1 MGRQYTSLTSAAGV
15 SRALDGV
22 MNSSWWQDRV
32 PTEDP
37 AQQNRGLYTLQPPEK
52 ALMLM
57 GLDPPFLPNSPSTH
71 PVPPMM
77 VGQEY
82 PREWRECPL
91 CQHRWHDKYR
101 KDECPKCLHSLSQSM
116 KFYTRGGM
124 RREPG
129 ETSTFKYPPGS
140 AMVSEY
146 GECHMGGA
154 HLWKYGQCVK
164 CGIGEGT
171 ALSQHYSALK
181 GTSVAEVR
189 PYSANG
195 IPMLYQSQPHPF
207 ELADPKLMQAVQ
219 AYENAQNPSQ
229 KRSQT
234 TSPVRSTSPRHG
246 SMSHRAGMPS
256 FFSASFASY
265 GADLGV
271 AALHPRIAPPAVP
284 RMVSMDSER
293 QAVGNELL
301 RNECVA
307 LRTSHV
313 ASDHEQL
320 HGQQVHGQQVHGQ
333 QVPQPGAKVEPE
345 PSPYGLSVGRQQVL
359 STSQLEPSPSPSHM
373 GSREWERGLGS
384 VQLRPYLQPHRQQS
398 GTLASMSFAMPS
410 SKSTTP
416 GAAPMTPA
424 VKAATATAGTFMS
437 GATRPWRLAGWGPNS
452 EQVRLAAT
460 LSDSELRLMQAR
472 VQAGSSYFTS
482 RGLPAELATRT
493 PTPTRSASSTSL
505 ARSASSAM
513 TSVATSVSRGQMA
526 EIRRACPTCGH
537 RWLDKYRKDECP
549 KCLCRVSVHDSVQ
562 HCRSVLWDAA
572 PGPKYRP
579 TSARPIVSSTRPSLP
594 HDPRNAPVSTAAEMA
609 ASMSLQLERLKRE
622 GREEDELMQVEARAR
637 AEGRDEAVVEIAQE
651 IHEARAKF
659 AAVRAASDSGIPHCG
674 CLAAEQ
680 SVTAKSKYA
689 GRPPSPV
696 EQEQRRSAAE
706 LMREAEQRALYLAAE
721 LAKVQAQLD
730 AGNFANGPFKEVEP
744 SPEGGSE
751 EEPPTRQP
759 VTNQQ
764 LGLWRAEAVAEA
776 APTNAPINAPMSF
789 ATSRLAVAEEITEA
803 AKHPTPHPQ
812 LQPAGWTYQQYADDL
827 LQRSASAS
835 ILELRRMEH
844 RRGAAPH
851 AASTWLSS
859 GGGSSGNAALRAS
872 NLEHSRA
879 GSPSK
884 AHQRKQCP
892 TCGHRWLDKYQKD
905 ECPKCLVPLSIAESR
920 RNQRL
925 PGEVSTFKQPPGSAM
940 ESASGVCPKG
950 QGGQKHLWRFG
961 RCTICGMAEGNALSR
976 SRCVVNG
983 SYIADVTA
991 AGNVHWSVQMS

>member
-1 MGRQYTSLTSAAGV
+1 MGRHDGISAAGV
-15 SRALDGV
+15 SQTLDGV

-32 PTEDP
+32 PGAEDP

-181 GTSVAEVR
+181 GTSVVEVR
-189 PYSANG
+189 PYSADG

-234 TSPVRSTSPRHG
+234 SPVRSTSPRQVRSDRTASAAG
-246 SMSHRAGMPS
+246 SMSHRAGTPS

-271 AALHPRIAPPAVP
+271 AALHPRIAPPVP
-284 RMVSMDSER
+284 HMVSMDSPER

-301 RNECVA
+301 RSECVA
-307 LRTSHV
+307 LRASHV
-313 ASDHEQL
+313 ASGQQL
-320 HGQQVHGQQVHGQ
+320 HGQQLHGQQLHGQ
-333 QVPQPGAKVEPE
+333 QAPPPGVMVEPS
-345 PSPYGLSVGRQQVL
+345 PSPYGLSVGRQQVPSTTPSPYGL
-359 STSQLEPSPSPSHM
+359 SVGRQQVPSTSQLEPSPSPSHM

-384 VQLRPYLQPHRQQS
+384 VQLRPHLQPHRQQL
-398 GTLASMSFAMPS
+398 GTPSAMSFAMPS
-410 SKSTTP
+410 SRSTTP

-437 GATRPWRLAGWGPNS
+437 GATRPWRLAGSGPNS

-493 PTPTRSASSTSL
+493 PTRHGMRSASSSIL

-513 TSVATSVSRGQMA
+513 TSVATSVSKGQVA

-549 KCLCRVSVHDSVQ
+549 KCLCRVSVHDSV
-562 HCRSVLWDAA
+562 HYRSALWDAA
-572 PGPKYRP
+572 PEPKYRP

-659 AAVRAASDSGIPHCG
+659 AAVRAASDGGIPRTGACG

-680 SVTAKSKYA
+680 SATAKSNA

-696 EQEQRRSAAE
+696 EQEQRRSAVE
-706 LMREAEQRALYLAAE
+706 LVREAEQRALYLAAE

-730 AGNFANGPFKEVEP
+730 SGNFAYGPFKEVEP
-744 SPEGGSE
+744 FPQGGSE
-751 EEPPTRQP
+751 EEFPTRQP
-759 VTNQQ
+759 VT
-764 LGLWRAEAVAEA
+764 
-776 APTNAPINAPMSF
+776 IH
-789 ATSRLAVAEEITEA
+789 AEEITEA
-803 AKHPTPHPQ
+803 AKHPTSHPR

-835 ILELRRMEH
+835 ILELRRMQH

-859 GGGSSGNAALRAS
+859 GGGRSGTAALRAS
-872 NLEHSRA
+872 TLEHSRA

-892 TCGHRWLDKYQKD
+892 TCGHRWLDKYEKD